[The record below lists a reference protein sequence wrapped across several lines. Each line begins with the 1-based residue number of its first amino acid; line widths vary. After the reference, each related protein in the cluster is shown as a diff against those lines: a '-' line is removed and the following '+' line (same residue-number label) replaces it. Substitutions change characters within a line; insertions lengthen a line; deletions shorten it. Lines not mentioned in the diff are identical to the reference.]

1 MFDPAMLTA
10 YLGACFLLA
19 IVPGPT
25 VTVIIANA
33 LSRGTLAGLSIIA
46 GTQLGLVTM
55 ILVVATGME
64 ALVSFMGFAFDW
76 IKLLGA
82 AYLIWLGYKML
93 RSSGDIGTAS
103 ADRTKRYRDLILEGF
118 LVIWSNPKALIFF
131 GAFIPQFVTSEQP
144 AFPQIVMLG
153 LFFMLI
159 AGASDSVYAIVAGQA
174 RSLITAARVRLVNR
188 VSGIVLMGGA
198 VWLALQKRA

>member
-131 GAFIPQFVTSEQP
+131 GAFIPQFVTREQP

-188 VSGIVLMGGA
+188 VSGIILMGGA

>member
-55 ILVVATGME
+55 ILVVAAGME

-93 RSSGDIGTAS
+93 RSSGNLGTAS
-103 ADRTKRYRDLILEGF
+103 ADRTRRYRDLILEGF

-131 GAFIPQFVTSEQP
+131 GAFIPQFVTREQP

-188 VSGIVLMGGA
+188 VSGVILMCGA

>member
-1 MFDPAMLTA
+1 MFDLTTLIA
-10 YLGACFLLA
+10 YLGACFVLA

-33 LSRGTLAGLSIIA
+33 LARGTLAGLGIVL

-55 ILVVATGME
+55 IFVVASGME

-82 AYLIWLGYKML
+82 AYLIWLGYRML
-93 RSSGDIGTAS
+93 RSRGELGAAHAVKAKSFGA
-103 ADRTKRYRDLILEGF
+103 LVVEGF
-118 LVIWSNPKALIFF
+118 VVIWANPKALIFF
-131 GAFIPQFVTSEQP
+131 GAFLPQFVSLEAPT
-144 AFPQIVMLG
+144 FPQIMLLG
-153 LFFMLI
+153 LFFMVVAGSTDAIYAVI
-159 AGASDSVYAIVAGQA
+159 AGRTRGLLS
-174 RSLITAARVRLVNR
+174 AARVKIVSR
-188 VSGIVLMGGA
+188 VSGAILMLGG